1 MTSLGF
7 PPTTNTKHTTDLSS
21 WRALR
26 ALWEA
31 HIPPRRLEVGLTAPR
46 KSMSDSPISHHPGG
60 GLPMAEG
67 QSQSQGAP
75 AEAAASPEQKA
86 QMEQA
91 YAQMRRKMRMTQL
104 DEQIKHKVMVLSGK
118 GGVGKSTVSVGLA
131 LSLARQGKKV
141 GLMDIDITGPNVPKM
156 LGIEDADLHV
166 EDGQIFPAIGPHG
179 LKVISMAFLIEDP
192 DKPVIWRGPIKLG
205 AIQQFIG
212 DVAWGELDALII
224 DFPPGTSDEPL
235 TVSQALPGIDGVVI
249 VTTPQDVAL
258 LDSRKSINFAKTISL
273 PCLGVVENMSG
284 YTIRGSAEP
293 NTTISVIGPTGTPL
307 EAQTDS
313 EGAWSL
319 TLDVF
324 KSGGGAAAATELE
337 VPFLG
342 ALPFDPGIVRG
353 GDDGV
358 HRIIAEPDGPTAAA
372 FDAVVTNVLAELDG
386 SSSPSVRIS

>member
-1 MTSLGF
+1 
-7 PPTTNTKHTTDLSS
+7 
-21 WRALR
+21 
-26 ALWEA
+26 
-31 HIPPRRLEVGLTAPR
+31 
-46 KSMSDSPISHHPGG
+46 MSDSPISHHSGETRVQPAIEGG
-60 GLPMAEG
+60 GD
-67 QSQSQGAP
+67 
-75 AEAAASPEQKA
+75 ASSEQKV

-91 YAQMRRKMRMTQL
+91 YAQMRRKMRMSQL
-104 DEQIKHKVMVLSGK
+104 DEEIKHKVMVLSGK

-141 GLMDIDITGPNVPKM
+141 GLMDIDITGPNIPKM
-156 LGIEDADLHV
+156 LGLDNADLHV
-166 EDGQIFPAIGPHG
+166 EDGQIFPVIGPHG
-179 LKVISMAFLIEDP
+179 VKVISMAFLIEDP

-235 TVSQALPGIDGVVI
+235 TVSQSLPGIDGVVI
-249 VTTPQDVAL
+249 VTTPQEVAL

-284 YTIRGSAEP
+284 YTIRGTTEP
-293 NTTISVIGPTGTPL
+293 NTTISILGPAGTPI
-307 EAQTDS
+307 ETQTD
-313 EGAWSL
+313 ENGDWGI

-324 KSGGGAAAATELE
+324 KSGGGKSAAIELE

-358 HRIIAEPDGPTAAA
+358 HRIIAEPDGPTAEA
-372 FDAVVTNVLAELDG
+372 FDNVVRNVLNELEN
-386 SSSPSVRIS
+386 SSRPSVRIS